1 MLNGI
6 QIFLW
11 KIFCKI
17 HFLFCFTVCLVE
29 DPSFF
34 PGFVQIEQEFRKTIL
49 KPQLGSNYPKAH
61 CTPVSLL
68 LSLHCNQDMLDGH
81 PSKNHLSLSIP
92 LPSLIRFSPAYEV
105 LHQVGLLR
113 MNLSIPTPLPPQS
126 GQAASPAPQPGVPL
140 HGWEHASAADRLQ
153 KFTFYAFFFVVLQ
166 FKDQHSK
173 SYIFSSK
180 CSSILIQA
188 ISYCEPLGS
197 WTSAYASYKNYCSL

>member
-1 MLNGI
+1 M
-6 QIFLW
+6 
-11 KIFCKI
+11 
-17 HFLFCFTVCLVE
+17 VE

-61 CTPVSLL
+61 CTPVSLR

-105 LHQVGLLR
+105 LHQVGLFR
-113 MNLSIPTPLPPQS
+113 MNLSILMPLPPQS

-140 HGWEHASAADRLQ
+140 HGWEHACLCSRQTSKIHVLCLFFCCFSVQGPAQQ
-153 KFTFYAFFFVVLQ
+153 KLHFFFQMQQYPDPGNL
-166 FKDQHSK
+166 
-173 SYIFSSK
+173 
-180 CSSILIQA
+180 IL
-188 ISYCEPLGS
+188 
-197 WTSAYASYKNYCSL
+197 